1 MKNLILGIVLTLTS
15 LTSFGQSKNMGT
27 PPELP
32 IGVTK
37 GLSITYNEYSQLV
50 FVTKKKVLTLED
62 MENVKKYVA
71 YNYRLYY
78 AEAPQV
84 TKKGRK
90 WTLIFERR

>member
-1 MKNLILGIVLTLTS
+1 MKNLILSIALALTS
-15 LTSFGQSKNMGT
+15 LTTFAQSKGT

-32 IGVTK
+32 AGVTK

-62 MENVKKYVA
+62 MEDIKEYIA
-71 YNYRLYY
+71 YSYRLYY

-84 TKKGRK
+84 TRKRKK